1 MSARFA
7 NFLMISAALTGCELD
22 QKLQSTQASNGGSGE
37 PASDE
42 AECPCDAAVSKRAAG
57 SFEAGSIAV
66 WEIGIDWQG
75 ADYCGVEELC
85 VVDEL
90 MAGQSFLQG
99 SSDWDCQDN
108 AGEVTCCATNFDPTA
123 PFASYALTLDVELP
137 VELEGQIEN
146 CARLDITDNFLDNNE
161 SCATAEVAPPKTY
174 VDLSIEKSVQDPG
187 YFTAGTAGIFLFS
200 ITNNGTGDASA
211 IFVTDQLP
219 LGFTMDDQ
227 MFGDWYCTG
236 DNGIPENV
244 VCDYTGILAAG
255 ATEVLELKVMV
266 ENPWPHDLYAENCAD
281 VGHKEDD
288 DIDMENNSSCVS
300 FDIDMAE
307 EVCGNCLDDDGDG
320 RVDEDCEYT
329 VDVLFT
335 ADDEVTMYVDGT
347 QLANTIGYAT
357 SDTITEVV
365 IGGDVPHYVAAHVED
380 IGGTIAAYKAEI
392 QVDGVQTALTG
403 DTSFVGSSTNPGA
416 GWQTDTTNLTD
427 SWTIQSHNSYWNGV
441 PTDLTAV
448 GAEWIWFGG
457 GTGRGGDNYIVHQF
471 QICE

>member
-22 QKLQSTQASNGGSGE
+22 QKLQSAQGSNGGTGE

-75 ADYCGVEELC
+75 AEYCGVEALC

-90 MAGQSFLQG
+90 MAGQSFVQG

-146 CARLDITDNFLDNNE
+146 CARIDITDNFLENNE
-161 SCATAEVAPPKTY
+161 SCATAEVAPPATY

-187 YFTAGTAGIFLFS
+187 YFTAGSAGVFLFS
-200 ITNNGTGDASA
+200 VTNNGTGDASA
-211 IFVTDQLP
+211 IFVTDELP

-227 MFGDWYCTG
+227 IFGDWFCTG
-236 DNGIPENV
+236 DNASPETV
-244 VCDYTGILAAG
+244 ICDYTGILAAG
-255 ATEVLELKVMV
+255 DTEVLELKVQV
-266 ENPWPHDLYAENCAD
+266 ENPWSYELFAENCAD
-281 VGHKEDD
+281 VGHVEDN

-300 FDIDMAE
+300 FDIAMAE
-307 EVCGNCLDDDGDG
+307 EICGNCLDDDGDG
-320 RVDEDCEYT
+320 SVDEDCEYV
-329 VDVLFT
+329 VDVLFS
-335 ADDEVTMYVDGT
+335 ADDQVTMYVDGT
-347 QLANTIGYAT
+347 QLATTIGYAT

-365 IGGDVPHYVAAHVED
+365 IGGDVPHYVAAYVED
-380 IGGTIAAYKAEI
+380 IGGTVAAYKAEI

-403 DTSFVGSSTNPGA
+403 DSSFVGSFANPGV

-427 SWTIQSHNSYWNGV
+427 SWTIQTHNAYWNGV
-441 PTDLTAV
+441 PTDLTAI